1 MDNLL
6 HVQAKELIN
15 RFIKSH
21 YVPEYQ
27 NSIPDAEA
35 LGKLLAF
42 YFRWDGAQIMDAFQS
57 ALEDANFHSINEQI
71 TNLREVEN
79 V

>member
-1 MDNLL
+1 MDSLL
-6 HVQAKELIN
+6 HVQTKELIN
-15 RFIKSH
+15 RFIKGH

-27 NSIPDAEA
+27 KSIMDPEA
-35 LGKLLAF
+35 LGKLLAC

-71 TNLREVEN
+71 TNIREAEN

>member
-6 HVQAKELIN
+6 QHQLKDLIS
-15 RFIKSH
+15 R
-21 YVPEYQ
+21 YVKDYYEPEYQ
-27 NSIPDAEA
+27 NNIADAEA
-35 LGKLLAF
+35 LGKMLSS
-42 YFRWDGAQIMDAFQS
+42 YFRWDGAQIMDALQS

-71 TNLREVEN
+71 TNLREVED